1 MEKNYTT
8 ILSRN
13 ENAKGKIFRASFARQ
28 SAVSLFVYFMMMLS
42 Q

>member
-13 ENAKGKIFRASFARQ
+13 ENAKGKIFRASFTRQ
-28 SAVSLFVYFMMMLS
+28 SADSSDVYFMMMS
-42 Q
+42 N